1 MFSHIKTSKENKEVV
16 TQLTNKLNL
25 GAENVIARIALAH
38 SLAQEEK
45 LDLTNLKD
53 SGGKEYSSKVLFG
66 DYTDY
71 YAGMVA
77 LHYNLHISDKD
88 LAKYIKIHIDEG
100 LQLLH
105 EEMNQKSNIDGY
117 DFLIDK
123 VKTGM
128 VGLF

>member
-25 GAENVIARIALAH
+25 GAENVISRIALTH
-38 SLAQEEK
+38 SLAQKEK

-66 DYTDY
+66 DYIDY

-77 LHYNLHISDKD
+77 LHYDVHISDKD
-88 LAKYIKIHIDEG
+88 LVKYIKINIDEG
-100 LQLLH
+100 LQLLN
-105 EEMNQKSNIDGY
+105 EEMNQRSNIDGY
-117 DFLIDK
+117 DFLIEK
-123 VKTGM
+123 VETGIA
-128 VGLF
+128 GLF

>member
-77 LHYNLHISDKD
+77 LNYDLHISDKD
-88 LAKYIKIHIDEG
+88 LVKYIKIHIDEG
-100 LQLLH
+100 LQLLN
-105 EEMNQKSNIDGY
+105 EEMNQRSNIDGY
-117 DFLIDK
+117 DFLIEK
-123 VKTGM
+123 VETGIA
-128 VGLF
+128 GLF

>member
-38 SLAQEEK
+38 SLDQKEK

-71 YAGMVA
+71 YAGIVA